1 MGIFFAPAPGAP
13 CVATDGC
20 CLLVL
25 CASTDQ
31 RPIKSV
37 DTGVTWTEL
46 DGSPIVDGSVPVDCG
61 SSTPTEPL
69 PWYQT
74 NLGPLAA
81 GTHVVNHNLGLSNP
95 DEIVVQTWDTGGV
108 EPLIVNVQN
117 RTAISLEI
125 VLVGDS
131 AGDVHIVVGRSDLN

>member
-1 MGIFFAPAPGAP
+1 MP
-13 CVATDGC
+13 CCPPLVFCSSVDGR
-20 CLLVL
+20 L
-25 CASTDQ
+25 
-31 RPIKSV
+31 IKSV
-37 DTGVTWTEL
+37 DDGLTWTEL
-46 DGSPIVDGSVPVDCG
+46 DGSPIIDGSVPVDCG
-61 SSTPTEPL
+61 SSAPTESL

-81 GTHVVNHNLGLSNP
+81 GTHLVNHNLGLSNP

-117 RTAISLEI
+117 RTANSLEI